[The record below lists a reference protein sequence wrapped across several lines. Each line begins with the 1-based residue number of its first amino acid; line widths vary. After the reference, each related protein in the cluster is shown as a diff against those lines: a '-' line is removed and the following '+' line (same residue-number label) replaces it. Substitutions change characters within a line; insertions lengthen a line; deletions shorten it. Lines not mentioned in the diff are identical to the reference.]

1 MAVGAAHPRAGLE
14 LRDRF
19 GRTKSRSVSSAVTT
33 RPCAGVIPTAPV
45 RCAMPARRA
54 VSVRR
59 VVVSARVVLALVL
72 ALALA
77 PAALPPP
84 PPLPEP
90 TPLQREDHRARGPTP
105 GYFLGHRERLRFG
118 GRLGVGLDGRVAG
131 VVPVRAAFALDAVAV
146 MRVPASRRNELF
158 TLFPELGYSLT
169 AGAQHTFGHLVTA
182 GLGLG
187 GTADGVGG
195 AFMPRFVA
203 GSYLGQRA
211 LGLRAGA
218 LVEVVKTGGFG
229 LELAYQALFMPDGV
243 AHTIHFTVFAGF
255 YAPTER

>member
-1 MAVGAAHPRAGLE
+1 
-14 LRDRF
+14 
-19 GRTKSRSVSSAVTT
+19 
-33 RPCAGVIPTAPV
+33 
-45 RCAMPARRA
+45 
-54 VSVRR
+54 
-59 VVVSARVVLALVL
+59 VLPLL
-72 ALALA
+72 LALA

-90 TPLQREDHRARGPTP
+90 TPLQREDHREYGRAP
-105 GYFLGHRERLRFG
+105 GYYGVGERGDPRFG

-131 VVPVRAAFALDAVAV
+131 MVPVRAAFALDAVAA
-146 MRVPASRRNELF
+146 MRVPVSRRYKLL

-169 AGAQHTFGHLVTA
+169 VGAQQTRGHLFTA

-187 GTADGVGG
+187 GTEKGIGG

-211 LGLRAGA
+211 LGFRAGA

-229 LELAYQALFMPDGV
+229 LELAYQALFVPGGV
-243 AHTIHFTVFAGF
+243 AHTIHFTVYAGF